1 MENENSLRIRRKFS
15 KQYAISSVLLNQH
28 QNQSSPDALL
38 SSAEGK
44 FACANRRHTEVS
56 QPSNTLY
63 LSAEQVAKRFS
74 VSKDTIWRWKRDGD
88 FPAAVK
94 LGGTT
99 TRWRLS
105 DIEEW
110 EGCLV
115 SGFMTSLD
123 FRPQTAAAV

>member
-1 MENENSLRIRRKFS
+1 M
-15 KQYAISSVLLNQH
+15 
-28 QNQSSPDALL
+28 
-38 SSAEGK
+38 
-44 FACANRRHTEVS
+44 S